1 MLSQQLELSLIE
13 APAQVRGSNMVLVEH
28 VQERNG
34 SFTMSDTDWYAVSD
48 KIRAIIA
55 SNQKRL
61 DAEKI
66 AGIVHYLDV
75 DEYEMALELLC
86 LALMRI
92 SDATLLDLEAAA
104 ELAKQVG
111 LDRESVF
118 DDNFWANF
126 STVLTERLD
135 ADAIAHDAHKRRDA

>member
-1 MLSQQLELSLIE
+1 
-13 APAQVRGSNMVLVEH
+13 
-28 VQERNG
+28 
-34 SFTMSDTDWYAVSD
+34 MSDTDWFAVND
-48 KIRAIIA
+48 KIRALIA

-66 AGIVHYLDV
+66 AGMVHYLEV

-92 SDATLLDLEAAA
+92 SDGTLLDLEAAA

-126 STVLTERLD
+126 SKVLTERRN